1 MPKKGEHIYKRK
13 DGRWEGRYRNGTDLN
28 GRAIYKSVYGKNYY
42 EVKKKLNACEETKEA
57 IKISSKQSPL
67 FKDAVSLWQK
77 TNASR
82 YKGATALKYENLI
95 NNHILPVLGGYK
107 LSEFNKVLLAGF
119 MDTKLNCG
127 RIDRSGGLS
136 ASYVRSIMLVVL
148 EIIDFAAEENMC
160 SVPKSKIH
168 KPPVEKNELEILDSV
183 TQTHLEKQLIMS
195 PDETGVGI
203 LLSLNTGLRIGEVCA
218 LKWTDI
224 DFENAIL
231 HIRSTVARVKDENGN
246 GMTKLIIDKPKT
258 KSSVRDIPIPKRLMD
273 ILVLLYEKRRSEY
286 VISDRAGFISP
297 RTYEYRFHKVFEK
310 HHIKSVNYHAL
321 RHTFAT
327 RCIEHGVDVKTLSEI
342 LGHSNVSI
350 TLNTYV
356 HSSMER
362 KREQLEKLERVSA

>member
-42 EVKKKLNACEETKEA
+42 EVKKKLNVCEETKEV
-57 IKISSKQSPL
+57 IKVSSKQSPL

-127 RIDRSGGLS
+127 RIDQSGGLS

-168 KPPVEKNELEILDSV
+168 KPPVEKNELEILDSI

-224 DFENAIL
+224 NFENAIL
-231 HIRSTVARVKDENGN
+231 HIRSTVARVKDESGN

-286 VISDRAGFISP
+286 VISDRAGFVSP

-362 KREQLEKLERVSA
+362 KREQLEKLARVSA

>member
-28 GRAIYKSVYGKNYY
+28 GKAIYKSVYGKNYY
-42 EVKKKLNACEETKEA
+42 EVKKKLNACEETKEV

-107 LSEFNKVLLAGF
+107 LSEFNKVLLTGF

-168 KPPVEKNELEILDSV
+168 KPSVEKNELEILDSI

-224 DFENAIL
+224 NFENAIL
-231 HIRSTVARVKDENGN
+231 HIRSTVARVKDESGN

-286 VISDRAGFISP
+286 VISDRAGFVSP

-362 KREQLEKLERVSA
+362 KREQLEKLARVSA

>member
-42 EVKKKLNACEETKEA
+42 EVKKKLNACEETKEV

-119 MDTKLNCG
+119 MYTKLNCG

-148 EIIDFAAEENMC
+148 EIIDFAVEENMC

-168 KPPVEKNELEILDSV
+168 KPSVEKNELEILDSI

-224 DFENAIL
+224 NFENAIL
-231 HIRSTVARVKDENGN
+231 HIRSTVARVKDESGN

-286 VISDRAGFISP
+286 VISDRAGFVSP

-362 KREQLEKLERVSA
+362 KREQLEKLARVSA